1 MLNYK
6 VWIRGEIVDEKDA
19 TVNVLSPMAQFGLNV
34 FEGIRAY
41 WNSEDKVLYMFKL
54 EEHLDRLLESCKL
67 LSIESPY
74 TKEEMVQFIQE
85 TVIANNFIDTDIAI
99 RITIF
104 GDGMGSWHS
113 TENFDMFIAPIV
125 RKRTNIDAI
134 NGLTATIS
142 SWQRINDNILSPRAK
157 VGANYINGRYGYLQA
172 KKEGYDVPLF
182 LGTDGKVS
190 ESSGACVFI
199 VKNGKLITPD
209 VNSSILE
216 SITREFII
224 EYARDNKIVV
234 DERRVD
240 RTELYLADEVF
251 LCGTAAEITPLVS
264 VDKID
269 ISDGKVGTLTKK
281 LLSDYLD
288 IVSGKKEQYKS
299 ELTPMIKAG
308 E

>member
-1 MLNYK
+1 MSNYK
-6 VWIRGEIVDEKDA
+6 VWIRGEIIDEKDA

-41 WNSEDKVLYMFKL
+41 WSYEDKVLYMFKL
-54 EEHLDRLLESCKL
+54 DEHLDRLLESCKL
-67 LSIESPY
+67 LSIANPY
-74 TKEEMVQFIQE
+74 TKEEMIHFIQQ
-85 TVIANNFIDTDIAI
+85 TVEANNFIDTDIAI

-125 RKRTNIDAI
+125 RKRTNVDGV

-172 KKEGYDVPLF
+172 KREGYDVPLF

-216 SITREFII
+216 SITRAFII
-224 EYARDNKIVV
+224 EYARDNNIIVE
-234 DERRVD
+234 ERRVD
-240 RTELYLADEVF
+240 RTELYLADELF

-264 VDKID
+264 VDKIK
-269 ISDGKVGTLTKK
+269 ISDGKVGILTKK
-281 LLSDYLD
+281 LFHDYLD
-288 IVSGKKEQYKS
+288 IVSGKKEQYKN
-299 ELTPMIKAG
+299 ELTFMTKAG
-308 E
+308 K